1 VDTVLGW
8 YITMPHWIHDP
19 TIGGSRGNVSESL
32 QLAGK
37 HAPNRT
43 LRGKLALDSRDLGR
57 IGWDGLGSEQAV
69 HTLDT
74 VP

>member
-1 VDTVLGW
+1 
-8 YITMPHWIHDP
+8 
-19 TIGGSRGNVSESL
+19 VSESL

-43 LRGKLALDSRDLGR
+43 LRGKLALDSRDLAR